1 MLELWFFFI
10 LLKSSP
16 FLWLNKSTK
25 MQLFSLFIY
34 LFILR
39 LEQSVL
45 SRSVRIKLT
54 QLVEGESQTQMCRVC
69 VITRLHGSRRAFSI
83 QRRWHHATVVFF
95 FRGLFSDS
103 PLSGK
108 SWGRVQLQSDKWRWG
123 KKSKKNGFLCVPIAV
138 AQAGGAKESELV
150 GLWREAVTLQLH
162 VPLQPVNAGFVG
174 KKKGRCKSAPNAR

>member
-1 MLELWFFFI
+1 
-10 LLKSSP
+10 
-16 FLWLNKSTK
+16 

-34 LFILR
+34 LFFLR

-83 QRRWHHATVVFF
+83 QRRWHHSTVVFFF

-108 SWGRVQLQSDKWRWG
+108 SRGRVQLQSDKWRLR
-123 KKSKKNGFLCVPIAV
+123 KKKQKNGFLCVPIAV
-138 AQAGGAKESELV
+138 AQAGGRGGEGIWVSWTVERSSDPAIACATSACKCRLC
-150 GLWREAVTLQLH
+150 
-162 VPLQPVNAGFVG
+162 G
-174 KKKGRCKSAPNAR
+174 KKKRTL

>member
-1 MLELWFFFI
+1 MQNRINCIRSGVLCLQTLQDADSWLPWRMLELWFFFI

-16 FLWLNKSTK
+16 FLWLNKRTK

-34 LFILR
+34 FFFLH

-45 SRSVRIKLT
+45 SRSVRIRLT

-83 QRRWHHATVVFF
+83 QRRWHHATVVFFF

-138 AQAGGAKESELV
+138 AQAGG
-150 GLWREAVTLQLH
+150 G
-162 VPLQPVNAGFVG
+162 G
-174 KKKGRCKSAPNAR
+174 GRRNLS